1 MANFSMPWV
10 DADFRRKTRFLP
22 RLQTNAYRDLLQ
34 ACFDAG
40 GELPDDDKTLAYICR
55 LDIRTWRKHRS
66 AVLAFFYQSEGGHWR
81 QTRIDHDLTRLAELH
96 QKRSLAGKKGVVA
109 RLIKEARRR

>member
-10 DADFRRKTRFLP
+10 QADFDRKTLFLT
-22 RLQTNAYRDLLQ
+22 RLQANAYRALLQ

-40 GELPDDDKTLAYICR
+40 GELPDDDKRLSQICD
-55 LDIRTWRKHRS
+55 LDVRTWRKHRS
-66 AVLAFFYQSEGGHWR
+66 AVLAFFYLSEGGHWR
-81 QTRIDHDLTRLAELH
+81 QTRIDHDLTRLADLH

-109 RLIKEARRR
+109 RLIKQARRR